1 MLSDSQ
7 QVELMLLKFPRT
19 ETAGP
24 SGVGGE
30 GARAILSASLR
41 LSHSGES
48 SEVHRVPDQS
58 SVCQGLERKRGGRER
73 GDRTGDSERLWEGD
87 SVVGCVLP
95 G

>member
-24 SGVGGE
+24 NGVGGE
-30 GARAILSASLR
+30 GSRAILSALLR

-48 SEVHRVPDQS
+48 SEDHQVPDQT
-58 SVCQGLERKRGGRER
+58 SVCQGLERKRDGRER
-73 GDRTGDSERLWEGD
+73 
-87 SVVGCVLP
+87 
-95 G
+95 